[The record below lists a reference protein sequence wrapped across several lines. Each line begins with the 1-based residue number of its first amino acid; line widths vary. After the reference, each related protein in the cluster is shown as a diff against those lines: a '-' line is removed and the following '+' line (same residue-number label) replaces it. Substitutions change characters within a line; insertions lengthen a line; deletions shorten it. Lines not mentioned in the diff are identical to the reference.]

1 MLIVDD
7 DHKEGRMMDVGLT
20 GFQLTDIFP
29 LDQWITNAV
38 TTFSTSTE
46 LTLTLHKPIQQE
58 DTDVEMP
65 SPPANHCIIE
75 K

>member
-29 LDQWITNAV
+29 LDQ
-38 TTFSTSTE
+38 
-46 LTLTLHKPIQQE
+46 
-58 DTDVEMP
+58 
-65 SPPANHCIIE
+65 
-75 K
+75 